1 VALEQGDEQRA
12 ARSGIPGVG
21 LGHLREAGEELVC
34 PRNQL
39 LVPMR
44 DDAHQLE
51 GVGLDIHSREPPLFR
66 VLAHFLNEI

>member
-1 VALEQGDEQRA
+1 
-12 ARSGIPGVG
+12 
-21 LGHLREAGEELVC
+21 
-34 PRNQL
+34 
-39 LVPMR
+39 VPMR